1 MQSATITSSPPFGG
15 LNQFGGSFMEQ
26 IKANKW
32 IILIVVL
39 FVGLFV
45 YLYFS
50 VFKKSLSPLFKP
62 NSERIADDGSA
73 KGTAEILVFTT
84 DWCPHC
90 TAAKPAIE
98 DIERQYNNT
107 TVNGHKIIITRVDC
121 TDETPE
127 VEAKIN
133 ELNVEG
139 FPTIKMI
146 KDGQVIEFDAKP
158 TKENLEQFINT
169 VV

>member
-1 MQSATITSSPPFGG
+1 MQSATIPSSSPFGG
-15 LNQFGGSFMEQ
+15 LNQMGGSFIEQ
-26 IKANKW
+26 LKANKW
-32 IILIVVL
+32 MILIVVL

-62 NSERIADDGSA
+62 NSERVPDDGSA

-121 TDETPE
+121 TDESPE
-127 VEAKIN
+127 VEAKMN
-133 ELNVEG
+133 ELGVEG

-158 TKENLEQFINT
+158 TKDNLEQFINT